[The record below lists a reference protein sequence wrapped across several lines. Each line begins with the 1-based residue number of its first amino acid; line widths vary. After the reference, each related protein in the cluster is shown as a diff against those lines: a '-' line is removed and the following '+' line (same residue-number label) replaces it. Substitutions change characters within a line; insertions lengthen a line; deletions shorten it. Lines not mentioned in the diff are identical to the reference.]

1 MTRVISGCIALF
13 VLLVSTPTWAGSAPM
28 RVNIG
33 AASVSSS
40 ALSLWAAQ
48 EQGIFAKHG
57 VEAQLVLIRGGSTL
71 VASLLTGE
79 IQMAFT
85 SGVSVLGAA
94 AQGVDVKML
103 TSISNRVSWKLVANP
118 QIRRIQDL
126 RGKRFGVQSI
136 VGSTWMYAMLALEQL
151 GLEPKR
157 DNITFLPIG
166 DPVVV
171 TQALEAGRI
180 DAAVLDPTLSRRLTA
195 KGFSQFVDL
204 AKTNATFPGLGLG
217 VTRSYLD
224 DQPAVIE
231 KVITALTESL
241 AFVQQATHKP
251 AVLKILMKHL
261 RINDPNIADDG
272 YQDHL
277 LTLNRKPYPSVDGLR
292 SAQRLMAQQNPKI
305 AALQVEQLAEP
316 RFVRKLDESGFID
329 RLYSAQR

>member
-1 MTRVISGCIALF
+1 MIRAVCHLLIGLS
-13 VLLVSTPTWAGSAPM
+13 VLSSVVAGAASARM

-40 ALSLWAAQ
+40 ALSLWAAE

-57 VEAQLVLIRGGSTL
+57 VEAQLILIRGGSTL

-79 IQMAFT
+79 IQAAFT

-103 TSISNRVSWKLVANP
+103 TSISSRVSWKLIANP
-118 QIRRIQDL
+118 QIKKAEEL

-157 DNITFLPIG
+157 DNISFLPIG
-166 DPVVV
+166 DPV
-171 TQALEAGRI
+171 TMGHALEAGRI
-180 DAAVLDPTLSRRLTA
+180 DAAVLDPTLSQRLTS
-195 KGFSQFVDL
+195 KGFSQLVDL
-204 AKTNATFPGLGLG
+204 AKTSATFPGLGVG
-217 VTRSYLD
+217 VTRAYL
-224 DQPAVIE
+224 QQHATTIE
-231 KVITALTESL
+231 RLVAALTEGL
-241 AFVQQATHKP
+241 VFVQQPANKP
-251 AVLKILMKHL
+251 VALKILMKHL
-261 RINDPNIADDG
+261 RISDPSVAENG

-277 LTLNRKPYPSVDGLR
+277 LTLNRKPYPSLDGLR
-292 SAQRLMAQQNPKI
+292 NAQRLMAQQNPKI
-305 AALQVEQLAEP
+305 ATLKVEELIDA

-329 RLYSAQR
+329 RLYAAPR